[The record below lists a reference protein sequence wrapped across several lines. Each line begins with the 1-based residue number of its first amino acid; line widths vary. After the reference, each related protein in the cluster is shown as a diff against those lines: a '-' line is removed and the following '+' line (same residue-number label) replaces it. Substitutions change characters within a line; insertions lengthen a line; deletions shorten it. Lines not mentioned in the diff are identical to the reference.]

1 MKDPLPDST
10 ILLIIIGT
18 LIMVFLLIFSMRPS
32 EDILQPTLQWKDPPA
47 METRGLQI

>member
-10 ILLIIIGT
+10 ILLLIIGT
-18 LIMVFLLIFSMRPS
+18 LIIVFLLIFSTRPP
-32 EDILQPTLQWKDPPA
+32 EEVLQPALQWKDSPR